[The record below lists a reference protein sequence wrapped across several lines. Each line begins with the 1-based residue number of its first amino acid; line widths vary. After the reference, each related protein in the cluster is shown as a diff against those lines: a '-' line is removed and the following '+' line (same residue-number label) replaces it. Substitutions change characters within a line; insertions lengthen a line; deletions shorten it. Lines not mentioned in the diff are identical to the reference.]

1 MSTNQYIS
9 IQLASQAQG
18 LLRLATGNP
27 AMGTCA
33 FSGSTTHGPEQDYR
47 FDMT

>member
-1 MSTNQYIS
+1 MYANKYIS
-9 IQLASQAQG
+9 IQLAALAQG

-27 AMGTCA
+27 VMGVYV
-33 FSGSTTHGPEQDYR
+33 FSGNTTHGPEQDYR

>member
-1 MSTNQYIS
+1 MNANKHIS
-9 IQLASQAQG
+9 IQPVLLAQG

-27 AMGTCA
+27 AMGVYV
-33 FSGSTTHGPEQDYR
+33 FSGNTTHGPEQDYR